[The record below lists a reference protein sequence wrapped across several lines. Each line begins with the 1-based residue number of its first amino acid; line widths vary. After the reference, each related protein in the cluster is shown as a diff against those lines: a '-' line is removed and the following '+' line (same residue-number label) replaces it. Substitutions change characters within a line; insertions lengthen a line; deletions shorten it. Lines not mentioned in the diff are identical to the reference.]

1 MFVLKAATEGR
12 AYSDRC
18 SQVFCGGGVK
28 LYGDLKKCRTWL
40 KIQF

>member
-18 SQVFCGGGVK
+18 SQVFCGGGGK
-28 LYGDLKKCRTWL
+28 TLWGFKEM
-40 KIQF
+40 

>member
-18 SQVFCGGGVK
+18 SQVYCGGGGGK
-28 LYGDLKKCRTWL
+28 TLWGFKEM
-40 KIQF
+40 

>member
-18 SQVFCGGGVK
+18 SQVYCGGGEVK

-40 KIQF
+40 KI